1 MERKKRRM
9 VNNLNN
15 KSPKPLTDQTM
26 VELKP
31 LKITGEIVEKET
43 TNNQVSNIPPV
54 KIVINEATSN
64 IPQPSISEGPSS
76 GQSVKS
82 LKKTHCSVKKART
95 TRKNNVQESE
105 RHSMKEHL
113 PACCLIPLTLKV
125 KISQKRKD
133 DSLQVN
139 DIPEITDAGNTFSGN
154 PQSPNY
160 CSRQKKK
167 DIKRKNEDS
176 LAMVFVIIILIFLV
190 CHAPRIILDIN
201 ELVNLKRSEYCAS
214 TGATPFSFW
223 SIILLNV
230 SHFLL
235 VMNSSTNMI
244 VYCLLGSRF
253 RTEVKKIIDNF
264 VCWWTSTTT
273 ASRPNCPAQ

>member
-82 LKKTHCSVKKART
+82 LKKTHCSVKKVWIYSY
-95 TRKNNVQESE
+95 RK
-105 RHSMKEHL
+105 
-113 PACCLIPLTLKV
+113 
-125 KISQKRKD
+125 
-133 DSLQVN
+133 
-139 DIPEITDAGNTFSGN
+139 
-154 PQSPNY
+154 
-160 CSRQKKK
+160 
-167 DIKRKNEDS
+167 
-176 LAMVFVIIILIFLV
+176 
-190 CHAPRIILDIN
+190 
-201 ELVNLKRSEYCAS
+201 
-214 TGATPFSFW
+214 
-223 SIILLNV
+223 
-230 SHFLL
+230 
-235 VMNSSTNMI
+235 
-244 VYCLLGSRF
+244 
-253 RTEVKKIIDNF
+253 
-264 VCWWTSTTT
+264 
-273 ASRPNCPAQ
+273 